1 MTHFALK
8 SEFDNLNEYFRKCQ
22 LFYSNFLKFENI
34 FGMNVMRNRSDFWL
48 QFPIK
53 LSHHH
58 DKTAADHLGLNYVT
72 ERILAS
78 VLPNLS
84 HQQQQHRQQQ
94 QQLKQARDNGFNNDG
109 PHIVEPVLDESPQDI
124 YEQELIS
131 MLEQKHGKVNT
142 DFFFL
147 PLSRCQTLCINI
159 FLLTANAINH
169 SLCKNWITLFSRDE
183 NQIAIKSFS
192 TYSFVRSIFNLID
205 WIDFLL
211 LLFIAPPI
219 QNYKLFDLESCIS
232 TITLEKLCELC
243 KHMDSWLGS
252 GRERVVILQDR

>member
-1 MTHFALK
+1 MNTFE
-8 SEFDNLNEYFRKCQ
+8 SVSSF
-22 LFYSNFLKFENI
+22 SNFLKFKNI
-34 FGMNVMRNRSDFWL
+34 FGMNVMQNRSDFWL

-147 PLSRCQTLCINI
+147 PLSRCRTHFSFDCKCNQSFVVQKL
-159 FLLTANAINH
+159 NH
-169 SLCKNWITLFSRDE
+169 SFFAWR
-183 NQIAIKSFS
+183 KSDCYQVIFHVFIC
-192 TYSFVRSIFNLID
+192 SFNI
-205 WIDFLL
+205 
-211 LLFIAPPI
+211 
-219 QNYKLFDLESCIS
+219 
-232 TITLEKLCELC
+232 
-243 KHMDSWLGS
+243 
-252 GRERVVILQDR
+252 